1 MIRLLAWLAGT
12 LLLLVL
18 AAGGLLL
25 AAVDRQPLVSRSET
39 IAPLAVAQARW
50 LFQTNDP
57 RRLRPG
63 EARQTAIPVALIDEG
78 INYAA
83 SRGLRGRGGL
93 LLNGD
98 AAEIRLSLRLPGEH
112 YLNLRAS
119 IPPGPGEPRLA
130 SAALG
135 TLPLPAG
142 LLELAL
148 NTAIEGTGYGREWRL
163 ARSAIRNL
171 NYDTRNQRI
180 LVSYVWEPA
189 ILERARAIAL
199 NPAELDRIRSAQR
212 QFAALLDHHAR
223 GAKVA
228 LPDVL
233 QAMLAGTGDDQRQ
246 QRRAAL
252 LVMAAYLAEKDLAAI
267 IPDARN
273 WPQPRQVMLM
283 LAGRYDSAQH
293 FVISAALA
301 AWAGEP
307 VADAIGVYKELADSR
322 HGSGFSFADLAA
334 DRAGTR
340 FGEGLNRDDAK
351 LQAALQSTLREQDLI
366 PSLAGLPEYIS
377 ARDFRRQFGDPS
389 SPAYQRLNAEIE
401 QRLAA
406 LPLYRP

>member
-25 AAVDRQPLVSRSET
+25 AAIERQPLVSRGAT
-39 IAPLAVAQARW
+39 VAPLAIAQARW
-50 LFQTNDP
+50 LFQSNDP

-83 SRGLRGRGGL
+83 SRGLHGRGGL
-93 LLNGD
+93 LLSGD

-119 IPPGPGEPRLA
+119 IPPGPGEPHLA

-135 TLPLPAG
+135 ALPLPAG

-148 NTAIEGTGYGREWRL
+148 AAAIESAGYGREWQL
-163 ARSAIRNL
+163 ARGAIRDL
-171 NYDTRNQRI
+171 NFDAANQRI
-180 LVSYVWEPA
+180 VVSYVWEPA

-199 NPAELDRIRSAQR
+199 DPADLARIRAAQQ

-228 LPDVL
+228 LPEVL
-233 QAMLAGTGDDQRQ
+233 QAMLAGDGEHLRQ

-252 LVMAAYLAEKDLAAI
+252 LVMAAYLAEKDLAAL
-267 IPDARN
+267 IPEARA
-273 WPQPRQVMLM
+273 WPRPRQVMLI

-334 DRAGTR
+334 DRAGAR

-351 LQAALQSTLREQDLI
+351 LQAALHNPLREADLI
-366 PSLAGLPEYIS
+366 PSLAGLPEYLG
-377 ARDFRRQFGDPS
+377 ARDFKRQFGDPS